1 MKEMKIDYELIKEQ
15 RDHLLGHVWHDS
27 KSLPQPI
34 DEEVAWGIIELM
46 DNLLNQQESDKNEIF
61 C

>member
-1 MKEMKIDYELIKEQ
+1 MKEIKINYDLIKQQ
-15 RDHLLGHVWHDS
+15 RDHLLGHVWHDT
-27 KSLPQPI
+27 KSPPQPI